1 MPPRG
6 AAILEIMMNNQDI
19 IKSLEALKE
28 QHRTGAAVLLEAAQH
43 FARAVA
49 SQRDVECQDIDRLIR
64 SLRGT
69 PENTV
74 PAAAPVPESAPETP
88 APAANRTLEQEKQLA
103 DLRAACVAK
112 AAAGGQKEI
121 LLFLQ
126 NHGARTIY
134 ELSPDFYPDL
144 LKICQEVC

>member
-1 MPPRG
+1 MTNQ
-6 AAILEIMMNNQDI
+6 EII
-19 IKSLEALKE
+19 GRLEALKS

-43 FARAVA
+43 FMRAVE

-64 SLRGT
+64 SLGG
-69 PENTV
+69 
-74 PAAAPVPESAPETP
+74 APETSAP
-88 APAANRTLEQEKQLA
+88 ADVPAPETTADKPATPAANPRTPEQEKQLA
-103 DLRAACVAK
+103 DLRAACVKK

-126 NHGARTIY
+126 NHSARTIY

>member
-1 MPPRG
+1 MTNQ
-6 AAILEIMMNNQDI
+6 EII
-19 IKSLEALKE
+19 GRLEALKS

-43 FARAVA
+43 FMRAVE

-64 SLRGT
+64 SLGGSV
-69 PENTV
+69 PET
-74 PAAAPVPESAPETP
+74 ESAPAPTA
-88 APAANRTLEQEKQLA
+88 APAARTPEQEQELQE
-103 DLRAACVAK
+103 LRAACVSK

-134 ELSPDFYPDL
+134 ELDPKYYGDL
-144 LKICQEVC
+144 LTVCNGEVC

>member
-1 MPPRG
+1 MTNQ
-6 AAILEIMMNNQDI
+6 EII
-19 IKSLEALKE
+19 GRLEALKE

-43 FARAVA
+43 FMRAVA

-64 SLRGT
+64 SLGGVV
-69 PENTV
+69 PET
-74 PAAAPVPESAPETP
+74 ESAPAPTAEPATRTP
-88 APAANRTLEQEKQLA
+88 EEEQSLQA
-103 DLRAACVAK
+103 LRAACVKK

>member
-1 MPPRG
+1 
-6 AAILEIMMNNQDI
+6 MNNQEI

-43 FARAVA
+43 FARAVE

-64 SLRGT
+64 SLGGAA
-69 PENTV
+69 
-74 PAAAPVPESAPETP
+74 PAAESAPAPTAAPETP

-103 DLRAACVAK
+103 DLRAACVTK

>member
-1 MPPRG
+1 
-6 AAILEIMMNNQDI
+6 MNNQEI

-28 QHRTGAAVLLEAAQH
+28 QHRTGAAVLLEVAQH
-43 FARAVA
+43 FARAVE

-64 SLRGT
+64 SLGGAA
-69 PENTV
+69 
-74 PAAAPVPESAPETP
+74 PAAESAPAPTAAPETT
-88 APAANRTLEQEKQLA
+88 APTAAPRTPEQEKLLA
-103 DLRAACVAK
+103 DLRAACVKK

>member
-1 MPPRG
+1 
-6 AAILEIMMNNQDI
+6 MNNQEI

-43 FARAVA
+43 FARAVE

-64 SLRGT
+64 SLGGAA
-69 PENTV
+69 
-74 PAAAPVPESAPETP
+74 PAAESAPAPTAAPETT
-88 APAANRTLEQEKQLA
+88 APTANRTLEQEKQLA
-103 DLRAACVAK
+103 DLRAACVKK

>member
-6 AAILEIMMNNQDI
+6 ADILEIMMNNQDI

-64 SLRGT
+64 SLGGSV
-69 PENTV
+69 PE
-74 PAAAPVPESAPETP
+74 AESAPAPTP
-88 APAANRTLEQEKQLA
+88 TAEPAARTPEEEQSLQV
-103 DLRAACVAK
+103 LRAACVKK

-144 LKICQEVC
+144 LKLCQEVC